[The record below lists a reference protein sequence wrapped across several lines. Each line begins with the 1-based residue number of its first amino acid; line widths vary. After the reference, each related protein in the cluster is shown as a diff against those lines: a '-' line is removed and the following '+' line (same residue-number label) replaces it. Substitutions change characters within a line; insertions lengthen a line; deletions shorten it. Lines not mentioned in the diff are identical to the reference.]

1 MKFDGRKQMFATDM
15 EGGIGD
21 QSKFLEEICVFVSPT
36 ISIIIAR
43 TSKSKSGH
51 SDIVER
57 TTEKRRSGD
66 RAFSRPV
73 RRDFFCYL

>member
-36 ISIIIAR
+36 ISIIRIQKVEWATR
-43 TSKSKSGH
+43 TLWNERRRKDDLVTEH
-51 SDIVER
+51 S
-57 TTEKRRSGD
+57 
-66 RAFSRPV
+66 V
-73 RRDFFCYL
+73 RRDFFCNL